1 MISRVAFATLVLF
14 AAARAEEEAATDSG
28 YSSEY
33 STAGEGTGANG
44 GSSEGSG
51 KTARRQGLAEQY
63 KYCEYDNCY
72 ELLGVNPESGPIPI
86 KRAYRRV
93 AAEYHPD
100 KCPSGDIEMCRE
112 VFPKYA
118 NAYEVLSNSEMR
130 KNYDYVLA
138 NPYEFPGFYM
148 RYSRPKYAPKSD
160 LRFVLLMT
168 VLGFAG
174 VQYYIKKTI
183 YEQDLERIKK
193 DPRAR
198 YQERLKEVMA
208 RSGNSSPSK
217 LGSAK
222 NKGAQGRGPRE
233 ALKEAMAILD
243 AGSPRSC
250 RRRRRSP
257 TTSRSTCSSCRS
269 RRTPHCGSSRAV
281 CEPAYMTR
289 KALGMSAAEWGDLA
303 GEGKRSLWGRS
314 CGWPTSWRRTRRRS
328 AGPPRRAS
336 GRGSRSA
343 RRGSASARSAT
354 RARRSSRTKRGRG
367 WGAVARKWTWTCAQS
382 HAVSSLASTT
392 SACPNM
398 DQAQVWRHE
407 WRGAWRGAGGRLAVT
422 WNDPSVC
429 GAPRR
434 ASALCFV
441 APFAAGV
448 HATAVRPG
456 SGEIA

>member
-1 MISRVAFATLVLF
+1 MISRLAFATLVLF

-44 GSSEGSG
+44 GSSEGAAG
-51 KTARRQGLAEQY
+51 KSSKTRKELAEQY

-86 KRAYRRV
+86 KRAYRRL

-138 NPYEFPGFYM
+138 NPYEFPGFYL

-222 NKGAQGRGPRE
+222 NKGGPKGEDLEKRK
-233 ALKEAMAILD
+233 KEAMAILD
-243 AGSPRSC
+243 AELASELPPPPSVADNI
-250 RRRRRSP
+250 
-257 TTSRSTCSSCRS
+257 
-269 RRTPHCGSSRAV
+269 AV
-281 CEPAYMTR
+281 DLFKLPLTLTYTALWVLKGGMREPAYMTR

-303 GEGKRSLWGRS
+303 DEEQEELVGQELWV
-314 CGWPTSWRRTRRRS
+314 
-328 AGPPRRAS
+328 ADKLAAYQEEERRAAAQGERS
-336 GRGSRSA
+336 GKQKREARQRKREKRNPSA
-343 RRGSASARSAT
+343 P
-354 RARRSSRTKRGRG
+354 
-367 WGAVARKWTWTCAQS
+367 VIE
-382 HAVSSLASTT
+382 
-392 SACPNM
+392 
-398 DQAQVWRHE
+398 D
-407 WRGAWRGAGGRLAVT
+407 
-422 WNDPSVC
+422 
-429 GAPRR
+429 
-434 ASALCFV
+434 
-441 APFAAGV
+441 
-448 HATAVRPG
+448 
-456 SGEIA
+456 